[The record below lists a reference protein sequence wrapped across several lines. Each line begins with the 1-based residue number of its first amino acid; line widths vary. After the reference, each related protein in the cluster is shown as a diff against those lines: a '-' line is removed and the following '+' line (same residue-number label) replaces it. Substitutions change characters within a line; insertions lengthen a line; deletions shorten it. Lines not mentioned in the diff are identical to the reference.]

1 LCHVVRVESAGA
13 VGEEIVTTDPVVVGD
28 LTKSYGEVKAV
39 DGISFSIVPAETFVL
54 LGPNG
59 AGKSTTIEI
68 LEGYRTRT
76 SGRVEVLG
84 IDPQKADRTFKAR
97 IGIVLQQAGDLGRLS
112 VRQTLEHFASLYP
125 NPRDVDE
132 VIHAVD
138 LAAKA
143 DTAIRKLSGGQQHR
157 VDVAL
162 GIIGNPELLFLD
174 EPTTGFDPEV
184 RRQFWEVIRG
194 LKAEG
199 TTIMLTTHY
208 LDEAE
213 ELGDRAGIIL
223 DGKLVAL
230 DRVES
235 IGGAQMRVPIVSW
248 VQDGVEMN
256 ERTERPGE
264 FVAQLVDRLG
274 MEPAHLDVRTPT
286 LESVYLAML
295 DGRGEA

>member
-1 LCHVVRVESAGA
+1 MAA
-13 VGEEIVTTDPVVVGD
+13 DPVVVAD
-28 LTKSYGEVKAV
+28 LAKTYGELKAV
-39 DGISFSIVPAETFVL
+39 DGISFSITRAETFVL

-162 GIIGNPELLFLD
+162 GIIGNPEMLFLD

-223 DGKLVAL
+223 GGKLVAL
-230 DRVES
+230 DRVEA
-235 IGGAQMRVPIVSW
+235 IGGAEMRTPIVSW
-248 VQDGVEMN
+248 THDGVERSQ
-256 ERTERPGE
+256 RTERPGE

-274 MEPAHLDVRTPT
+274 MEPEHLDVRTPT

-295 DGRGEA
+295 DGRDES

>member
-1 LCHVVRVESAGA
+1 MSDVA
-13 VGEEIVTTDPVVVGD
+13 VSVQA
-28 LTKSYGEVKAV
+28 LTKRYGELCAV
-39 DGISFSIVPAETFVL
+39 DDVSFTIEHGETFVL

-59 AGKSTTIEI
+59 AGKSTAIEI
-68 LEGYRTRT
+68 LEGFRQRT
-76 SGRVEVLG
+76 SGEVRVLG
-84 IDPQKADRTFKAR
+84 VDPHKGDREFKAR

-112 VRQTLEHFASLYP
+112 VRQTLNHFASLYP

-138 LAAKA
+138 LGTKA

-162 GIIGNPELLFLD
+162 GIVGNPEVLFLD

-184 RRQFWEVIRG
+184 RRQFWQVIRN

-213 ELGDRAGIIL
+213 TLGDRAGIII
-223 DGKLVAL
+223 DGRLAAL
-230 DRVES
+230 DEVSR
-235 IGGAQMRVPIVSW
+235 IGGADRRVPVVSW
-248 VQDGVEMN
+248 VQDGQPRTHHTN
-256 ERTERPGE
+256 EPGE
-264 FVAQLVDRLG
+264 FVAGLLQSLGHEPEQLDRL
-274 MEPAHLDVRTPT
+274 PVHA
-286 LESVYLAML
+286 
-295 DGRGEA
+295 